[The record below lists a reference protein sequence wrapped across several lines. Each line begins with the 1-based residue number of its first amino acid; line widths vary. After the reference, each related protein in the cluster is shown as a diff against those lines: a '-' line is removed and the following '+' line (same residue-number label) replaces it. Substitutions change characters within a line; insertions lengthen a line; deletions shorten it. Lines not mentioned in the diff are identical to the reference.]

1 LRTSVR
7 TDDALSSAPVFN
19 PTWFYVGV
27 LYAAAVWLIRRSGIE
42 LPKRV
47 AVFFYALVF
56 LFLYLPLTQDYVNL
70 PADFLKTLPP
80 WSDVTRDHH
89 VANPQMNDLVL
100 QIAPWAH
107 QVREAWSSGNAP
119 LWNGFSASGY
129 PLLANPQ
136 SSALS
141 PIRLLALPLF
151 DLGQAMT
158 GEAALKILTALTCM
172 YLWCRRRGYS
182 ELASV
187 TGAVAFGFST
197 FIIVWLHFP
206 LVTSACLLPAIFYV
220 IDLLAERV
228 TFGRFTAAAAIWA
241 AMLFGGHPETAS
253 HTFFLAL
260 LYVLWLVFVEKTVRL
275 KFFLTLG
282 GAMCVAAL
290 LAAPLLAPFA
300 ESLTRSKRYQELKAN
315 PPRAEVPYSDWPSA
329 MVLLQPHFTGQVPFE
344 KPWGPAHAESITGF
358 AGFLGIAAW
367 FALLANVIAT
377 RRWRSR
383 EMFFVI
389 ATVIVWGVMMG
400 WPGVSEAFHFLFRLA
415 ANARVRLLFVL
426 LLAVQ
431 TAAAIDLLQ
440 LGGRRPFLIG
450 ILGASATLLY
460 LFLGS
465 PFQHAYQVQTAVL
478 ASAPS
483 IGVLLV
489 ATIVALTSKR
499 RDLALLFLLVVVTEE
514 LWTASH
520 GWNPTIDRQ
529 WMYPKTPA
537 IRALETL
544 RTQNRDPFRIVGLG
558 PTFFQN
564 TPAMYGFE
572 DVRAHDPMVNGRY
585 LGILRTLTT
594 YDPADYF
601 AKWND
606 VSSRLLDY
614 LGVKYVMAGR
624 HTELPDTERYPLVY
638 DGPDGRIFENRD
650 ALPRFFPVHNVVLE
664 FRDDVFVDR
673 LRAHSDWAHTALLEN
688 LEIENDRMRLDFLAP
703 RAPGDTREAASEL
716 VTASPTD
723 YRLHIRA
730 PRYTLMVSSV
740 PAWPGWKVLRNG
752 ARIEPIVVN
761 GGFLGFAVPE
771 GEVDVR
777 VWYDPWSWKVGV
789 GTFALTVAALVAAGL
804 RKRLTGT
811 SYSTVPAH
819 AHPPA

>member
-1 LRTSVR
+1 MRTSVP

-27 LYAAAVWLIRRSGIE
+27 LYAGAVWLVRRSGIE

-56 LFLYLPLTQDYVNL
+56 LFLYLPLTQDYVSI

-80 WSDVTRDHH
+80 WSELSRGHSVS
-89 VANPQMNDLVL
+89 NSQMNDLVL
-100 QIAPWAH
+100 QIVPWAH
-107 QVREAWSSGNAP
+107 QVREAWSSFHAP
-119 LWNGFSASGY
+119 LWNGLSGSGY

-136 SSALS
+136 SSALA
-141 PIRLLALPLF
+141 PFRLLTLPLF
-151 DLGQAMT
+151 DLGQAIT
-158 GEAALKILTALTCM
+158 AEAALKILTALTCM

-228 TFGRFTAAAAIWA
+228 TFGRFTAAAALWA

-260 LYVLWLVFVEKTVRL
+260 LYVLWLVFVEKVVRPR
-275 KFFLTLG
+275 FFLTLG

-300 ESLTRSKRYQELKAN
+300 ESLTRSKRYQELKTN
-315 PPRAEVPYSDWPSA
+315 PQGAGVPYSDWPSA

-383 EMFFVI
+383 EAFFLI

-400 WPGVSEAFHFLFRLA
+400 WPGVSQAFHFLFRLA

-431 TAAAIDLLQ
+431 SAAAIDLLQ
-440 LGGRRPFLIG
+440 RGGRRPFLIG
-450 ILGASATLLY
+450 IAGASAVMAY

-465 PFQHAYQVQTAVL
+465 PFQHAYQIQTAVL
-478 ASAPS
+478 ACAPS
-483 IGVLLV
+483 IIVLLV
-489 ATIVALTSKR
+489 ATIVALTAKR
-499 RDLALLFLLVVVTEE
+499 RELALLVLLVAVVAE
-514 LWTASH
+514 LWNAGH
-520 GWNPTIDRQ
+520 AWNPTVDAT

-537 IRALETL
+537 IRALEKL
-544 RTQNRDPFRIVGLG
+544 RAENPDPFRITGLG
-558 PTFFQN
+558 PVFFQN
-564 TPAMYGFE
+564 TPAIYGFE
-572 DVRAHDPMVNGRY
+572 DVRAHDPMANGRY
-585 LGILRTLTT
+585 LGILRNLTT

-606 VSSRLLDY
+606 VSTRLLDY
-614 LGVKYVMAGR
+614 LGVKYVMGLRQTTMA
-624 HTELPDTERYPLVY
+624 DQERYPLVY
-638 DGPDGRIFENRD
+638 DGPDGRIFQNRD
-650 ALPRFFPVHNVVLE
+650 ALPRFFPVRNVVLE
-664 FRDDVFVDR
+664 FRDDVFIQR
-673 LRAHSDWAHTALLEN
+673 LRAHDDWAHTALLEK
-688 LEIENDRMRLDFLAP
+688 LELENDRMRLDFLAP
-703 RAPGDTREAASEL
+703 RAAGDTREAESKILSA
-716 VTASPTD
+716 TPTD

-730 PRYTLMVSSV
+730 PRYTLIVSSI
-740 PAWPGWKVLRNG
+740 PSWPGWKIERNG
-752 ARIEPIVVN
+752 ARIDPIEVN
-761 GGFLGFAVPE
+761 GGFLGFAAPA

-777 VWYDPWSWKVGV
+777 VWYDPVSWKVGLAI
-789 GTFALTVAALVAAGL
+789 FALTVAALVAVGVRRSPRMSQL
-804 RKRLTGT
+804 RG
-811 SYSTVPAH
+811 
-819 AHPPA
+819 

>member
-1 LRTSVR
+1 M
-7 TDDALSSAPVFN
+7 FN

-27 LYAAAVWLIRRSGIE
+27 LYAAAVWIMRRAGIE

-80 WSDVTRDHH
+80 WSELTRDHS
-89 VANPQMNDLVL
+89 VSNSQMNDLVL
-100 QIAPWAH
+100 QIVPWAH
-107 QVREAWSSGNAP
+107 QVREAWSSGHAP
-119 LWNGFSASGY
+119 LWNTLSASGY

-141 PIRLLALPLF
+141 PVRLLTLPLF

-172 YLWCRRRGYS
+172 FLWCRRRGYS

-228 TFGRFTAAAAIWA
+228 TFGRFAAAAAIWA

-260 LYVLWLVFVEKTVRL
+260 LYVLWLAFVEKTVRP

-290 LAAPLLAPFA
+290 LAAPLLVPFA
-300 ESLTRSKRYQELKAN
+300 ESLTRSKRYQELKTN
-315 PPRAEVPYSDWPSA
+315 PPGAAVPYSDWPSA
-329 MVLLQPHFTGQVPFE
+329 MVVLQPHFTGYVPFE
-344 KPWGPAHAESITGF
+344 KPWGPAHAEAITGF

-367 FALLANVIAT
+367 FALLAHVIAT

-383 EMFFVI
+383 EVFFLLV
-389 ATVIVWGVMMG
+389 TVIVWGVMMG
-400 WPGVSEAFHFLFRLA
+400 WPGVSEAFHFVFRLA

-431 TAAAIDLLQ
+431 TAAAVDLLQ
-440 LGGRRPFLIG
+440 RGGRRPFLIG
-450 ILGASATLLY
+450 IAGASAVLAC

-465 PFQHAYQVQTAVL
+465 PFRHDWQVQTAVL

-483 IGVLLV
+483 IAVLLV
-489 ATIVALTSKR
+489 ATIVALTAAKR
-499 RDLALLFLLVVVTEE
+499 RELALLVLLAAVTAE
-514 LWTASH
+514 LWQAGH
-520 GWNPTIDRQ
+520 GWNPTIEAK

-544 RTQNRDPFRIVGLG
+544 RAQNREPYRITGLG
-558 PTFFQN
+558 PAFFQN
-564 TPAMYGFE
+564 TPAVFGFE
-572 DVRAHDPMVNGRY
+572 DIRAHDPMANGRY
-585 LGILRTLTT
+585 LGILRELTA
-594 YDPADYF
+594 YDPSDYF
-601 AKWND
+601 AKWNN
-606 VSSRLLDY
+606 VSTRLIDY
-614 LGVKYVMAGR
+614 LGVRYLMAGR
-624 HTELPDTERYPLVY
+624 YGEMPDPERYPLVY
-638 DGPDGRIFENRD
+638 EGPDGRIFENRD
-650 ALPRFFPVHNVVLE
+650 ALPRFFPVRNVALE
-664 FRDDVFVDR
+664 FRDKVFIER
-673 LRAHSDWAHTALLEN
+673 LKAHDDWAHTALLEK
-688 LEIENDRMRLDFLAP
+688 LDVENDRMRLDFLAP
-703 RAPGDTREAASEL
+703 RAPSDTREASWEL
-716 VTASPTD
+716 VSATATD

-730 PRYTLMVSSV
+730 PRYTLMVSSI
-740 PAWPGWKVLRNG
+740 PSWPGWKVLRNG
-752 ARIEPIVVN
+752 ARIDPIVVN

-777 VWYDPWSWKVGV
+777 VWYDPWSWKAGA
-789 GTFALTVAALVAAGL
+789 GIFALTVAALIAIGL
-804 RKRLTGT
+804 RRPATGT
-811 SYSTVPAH
+811 SYSAAPAH
-819 AHPPA
+819 TYPPA